1 MPAPF
6 PILAIGI
13 PYGTKVPFTPPRV
26 GNILGFPLLL
36 KEFAKLREPLNWR
49 AMRRGMGVRA
59 MPIRPDGREKYM
71 KTKKH
76 HATALRLSDA
86 AREHEVQREIDSF
99 LQALSSYPD
108 RFARE
113 PYLSFQQHLSS
124 IVTEA
129 HPPRTDE

>member
-1 MPAPF
+1 M
-6 PILAIGI
+6 
-13 PYGTKVPFTPPRV
+13 R
-26 GNILGFPLLL
+26 NILSFPFLLE
-36 KEFAKLREPLNWR
+36 EFAKRREPLIGERCVAVWVC
-49 AMRRGMGVRA
+49 GPCQLG
-59 MPIRPDGREKYM
+59 
-71 KTKKH
+71 
-76 HATALRLSDA
+76 ATALRVSDA

-129 HPPRTDE
+129 HPPSTDE

>member
-1 MPAPF
+1 M
-6 PILAIGI
+6 
-13 PYGTKVPFTPPRV
+13 
-26 GNILGFPLLL
+26 GNTLSFSLLL
-36 KEFAKLREPLNWR
+36 EGFARLREPLNWR

-59 MPIRPDGREKYM
+59 MPIRPAGREKYM

-76 HATALRLSDA
+76 HATALRVSEA

-99 LQALSSYPD
+99 LRALSSYPD

-124 IVTEA
+124 IVTAA
-129 HPPRTDE
+129 HPPGTDEDPRR